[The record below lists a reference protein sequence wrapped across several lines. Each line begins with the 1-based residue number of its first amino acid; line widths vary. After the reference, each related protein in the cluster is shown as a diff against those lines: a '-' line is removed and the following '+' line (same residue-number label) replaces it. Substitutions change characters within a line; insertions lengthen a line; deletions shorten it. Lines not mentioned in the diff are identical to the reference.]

1 MLDSMLLGT
10 ILAVMLLP
18 ATTLTLTLL
27 AVDRRQRA
35 HAAQIAQQIA
45 VTDAIHRELGAVV
58 TPFVTRRPG
67 GRWRVAVAVP
77 FDSPAIVER
86 VVAIAHAA
94 MARSERARG
103 VEIVLSA
110 QDAGVRQANVRKL
123 QPVATSPPG
132 ASERGAVA
140 WTGTSTSRAS

>member
-10 ILAVMLLP
+10 ILGVMILP
-18 ATTLTLTLL
+18 LATLTLVLL
-27 AVDRRQRA
+27 VVGSVQRA
-35 HAAQIAQQIA
+35 HETQIAQQIA
-45 VTDAIHRELGAVV
+45 VTDAIHGELGAVV
-58 TPFVTRRPG
+58 APFVTRRLG
-67 GRWRVAVAVP
+67 GRWRVEVAVP

-110 QDAGVRQANVRKL
+110 QDPGVRQTNVRKL
-123 QPVATSPPG
+123 EPVATSPLG